1 MSRPLVVSI
10 PHSLGKEEAMRR
22 LKTGLTQLKEKS
34 GNQIAAID
42 AQWAENKATFSLS
55 MLGQS
60 ASGNLEVLEDS
71 VRLEVVLPW
80 FLQMIAE
87 KARALIQKHGHLML
101 EKK

>member
-22 LKTGLTQLKEKS
+22 LKTGLAQLKEKS

-42 AQWAENKATFSLS
+42 TQWAENKASFSLAL
-55 MLGQS
+55 LGQR
-60 ASGNLEVLEDS
+60 ANGNLEVLEDS

-87 KARALIQKHGHLML
+87 KAKALIQKQGHLML